1 MEKEL
6 EIILYSA
13 VIADFLAEKKTQFIK
28 WIEDN
33 YNLEE
38 EDMNSNDLA
47 RECWLYLMNEVE
59 RFKK

>member
-1 MEKEL
+1 MKRKL

-13 VIADFLAEKKTQFIK
+13 VIADFLAQNKTQFIK
-28 WIEDN
+28 WIENN

-38 EDMNSNDLA
+38 EDINSNDLA

-59 RFKK
+59 DFK